1 MVNNLATQATQLIYG
16 RKKKNDVLSTSFKKK
31 LKFLAVIKCANM
43 SLVHIAYAHTRNDLI
58 RILHSA

>member
-31 LKFLAVIKCANM
+31 IEIPCRHKMCEYEF
-43 SLVHIAYAHTRNDLI
+43 SAHCI
-58 RILHSA
+58 CSYSE